1 MIVVGPGSLFTSLL
15 PNLLVH
21 DVLAAVRNSRALK
34 LFVCNIA
41 TQPGETEAFS
51 CYDHVRALEEHV
63 GEDLFDIVL
72 CNDNYKGS
80 LANASHWVQAD
91 EKSRS
96 DVRLYTAD
104 LVDYEY
110 PWRHDSLKLAQVLMD
125 LFYERTGPLGE

>member
-1 MIVVGPGSLFTSLL
+1 LL

-51 CYDHVRALEEHV
+51 CYDHVRAIEEHV

-72 CNDNYKGS
+72 CNDNYEGS
-80 LANASHWVQAD
+80 LIDASHWVQAD

-104 LVDYEY
+104 LVDFEY
-110 PWRHDSLKLAQVLMD
+110 PWRHDSLKLAQVVMD